1 MNLSANAAKDHNDS
15 YQKEDRKIDG
25 LRRQWID
32 QPTFIKRII
41 ASLKE
46 KWIQENQYDA
56 IGKGLWKQL
65 KRVSIPIFDG
75 NKRNYNNWKA
85 AFMACI
91 DQDPVT
97 AEYKFSQ
104 LRQYLSGEALKAIE
118 NLGHSAAADQIV
130 QEKLER
136 TFGGKSRQMAIYLEE
151 LENLKPIRFDNSR
164 DLEQFA
170 DILDITIVN
179 LKEKWNLWRIGR
191 WFIIL
196 DYKRSC
202 QK

>member
-15 YQKEDRKIDG
+15 YQEEDRKIDG